1 MLKSD
6 LVARLTAKFPHIA
19 VRTIHESVNYLIE
32 MMGDALAD
40 HQRIEIRGFGS
51 FAVKHRS
58 ARQAHNPKTG
68 ELITTTEKFTP
79 HFKPGK
85 ALREQINAAQLTTP
99 LHEEGEEER

>member
-1 MLKSD
+1 MLKSE
-6 LVARLTAKFPHIA
+6 LVARLTAQFPHIA
-19 VRTIHESVNYLIE
+19 VRTIHESVNYLIQ

-51 FAVKHRS
+51 FAVKHRA

-68 ELITTTEKFTP
+68 ETLLTTEKFTP

-85 ALREQINAAQLTTP
+85 ELREKINAAQVTTAIR
-99 LHEEGEEER
+99 EEE